1 MMSLNRLYK
10 TLLLIFPIFSLL
22 LADTPAWSVNPADY
36 QYNGSATT
44 KVYID
49 GSEVGSTSDLVAA
62 FVDGEVRGVI
72 SGLAL
77 PPFLGGGFSFN
88 IMIFSNE
95 AGGET
100 VSFQY
105 YDSAND
111 AVIELD
117 ETLVF
122 TSDMVVGNATAPF
135 VLNGISGGT
144 TGGDDGGSSESCG
157 DETTWSVN
165 PASFQYNGSVTSKV
179 FLNEAEVGTADDML
193 AAFVGDEIRGVVNG
207 LALPP
212 FLGGGFSFNI
222 MIFSNEAAGEM
233 VEFKFYQSSS
243 NTVICLNETVDFVSD
258 MVIGNAVNPFI
269 FTGEI
274 EVGNDI
280 FGCTD
285 ASACNYDSDATVDDE
300 SCSFA
305 EDNYDCGGN
314 CTATLDCA
322 GECGGSSELDECG
335 ICNGSGIP
343 SGYCDCNG
351 NIADCAG
358 DCGGSASEDDC
369 GICDGGNTFQDDCG
383 VCFGDNSSCTG
394 CTDENACNYDSD
406 ATISGSCEF
415 AENNF
420 DCGGNCI
427 AELDCAGE
435 CGGTASFDCNDECGG
450 GASID
455 ECGICDGPGAIYE
468 CGCDDFPDGGAPD
481 PGTIPENTLTVLEED
496 GIVNIYMHNT
506 APVGGFQFT
515 VNGMSAN
522 GASGGSAQNSG
533 FMVSASGST
542 VIGFSLTGATIG
554 NGSGLLTSLSGSV
567 TGELSMS
574 NLVISDSIG
583 GSLDFDY
590 FDLSAGG
597 GEICDCDGNLLDE
610 CGECGGDSSSCEDC
624 YGVPNGSAQ
633 LDNCGSCDDDSS
645 NDCVEDCNGVWGGS
659 AYETTLCEDTDGD
672 GLGNPGSEVIECV
685 EGGRDIT
692 NGCDLAENTVFITSE
707 GSVFYKSTD
716 AIGGFQFSIDGAT
729 ASSASGGDA
738 GDAGF
743 MISAAGSTV
752 IGFSLTGAT
761 FGPGCGTLTN
771 IAVSEN
777 PTSLSNLI
785 FSDAI
790 GGALNF
796 TYYVESGTPNL
807 VADCS
812 DEHPDCGANFF
823 DCAGECGGSAVVDEC
838 GDCGGDGIADGAC
851 DCEGN
856 FPAENED
863 CDGSCLVD
871 IDCNGE
877 CGGTAYEITLCEDTD
892 GDGLGNPGSEVI
904 ECIEGGR
911 DVTDGC
917 DIAENTVFVTSTG
930 SVLYNSTDAIG
941 GFQFSIDGAT
951 ASGASGGDAGTAGFM
966 MSAAGSTVIGFSLT
980 GATFGPGCGTL
991 ADLAISGNPTSLSN
1005 LIFSDAF
1012 GGSLGFTYHI
1022 EAGPDLVM
1030 DCSDEYPDCAA
1041 NEFDCAGEC
1050 GGSAVVDECGE
1061 CGGNGIDEDACDCAG
1076 NVNDCAG
1083 ECGGSAEVDEC
1094 GDCGGDGIDEGA
1106 CDCDGNITD
1115 CSGECGGAASLDD
1128 CGVCNGDGSSC
1139 DPVIDFSISGGT
1151 DGSVDIHLSTTTPVS
1166 GFQFDVNGMV
1176 FNSANAASGGSAEA
1190 NGFMVSTSN
1199 GGSMVLGFSLT
1210 GSIIPVGD
1218 GLLTSLTGSF
1228 TDASACLSNVIVSQD
1243 AEGFLTL
1250 TGEGECVDTDAVAG
1264 CMDSDACNY
1273 NPNATLLGE
1282 CDFDSCVGCM
1292 DSNACNYDADAT
1304 MPADCEFA
1312 DSGFDCN
1319 GDCIFGWDCAG
1330 ECGGT
1335 SEFDDCDVCAG
1346 DNSSC
1351 SGCIDLLALNYDME
1365 ATLSDGSCEYPVYG
1379 CLDTSALN
1387 YDSNATHSNG
1397 DCDYPPEVGLSFG
1410 SIDAVN
1416 GTIEVFG
1423 SSDKDL
1429 SEISFSLS
1437 GATITGASGG
1447 STDNMTVSVSSNS
1460 FSASGDIDD
1469 GSSLLTILTFTD
1481 GLGEFC
1487 FTSGNITSPG
1497 YDTVN
1502 LTLGGCSV
1510 FVGADGGVVTSDA
1523 AGVDIPAG
1531 AMSESENIS
1540 VGDVTEELSEE
1551 VDNATGFEV
1560 EEMTAFTPFDIV
1572 FEEPVEIS
1580 ISYDDS
1586 RNNRDG
1592 EFLCYLEDANDTEW
1606 AIVDGATCTDGECIA
1621 DVDSFGIFATCIL
1634 VEDCNGDLGGFSFL
1648 DDCGECVGGETG
1660 LESEYSM
1667 DACGLCGGPG
1677 MIDWY
1682 VDADSDNLG
1691 FGDGVSFCSD
1701 NVPSGYVPNDIDVE
1715 PNCAT
1720 NDTDECDLCGG
1731 GGPDNGFDC
1740 DGNCVADGG
1749 YDCMGECGGSSQND
1763 DCGVCGGDNESCTD
1777 CSGDINGSAYTD
1789 GCDSC
1794 VGGNTGDEAC
1804 ASDCNGVDGGTAWID
1819 ACGECVDA
1827 GDISC
1832 EQGCDGNWSNDNSEL
1847 VNDDCGVCGGDNSS
1861 CTGCVDDEAC
1871 NYVPDATIGDDS
1883 CSYSEENYDCV
1894 GNCAIEVDC
1903 MGECGGNSSED
1914 ECGICNG
1921 PGASIWYEDSDGD
1934 GLGDMDAS
1942 ISSCSIEDGYVPN
1955 DDDDEPDCA
1964 TNDTDDCGVCSGGNI
1979 DQDCNGDCFGDAVV
1993 DECGDCG
2000 GEGIADGAC
2009 DCDGNVEDCAGDCG
2023 GSALLDDC
2031 GVCNGGNADQDCSGE
2046 CFGTAEVDDC
2056 GVCGGGN
2063 TDQDCNGDC
2072 FGSAYHDDCDVCVG
2086 GNTGLE
2092 ECGDPFTAVEI
2103 DLHGGANLISLYALP
2118 DDRSVGNIMASLEGI
2133 VTGVIGEGV
2142 AASPNPVLGWVGSL
2156 SEFEETSGYWVKVNA
2171 DATLMVEDATPL
2183 DPSLEYNLHSGAN
2196 LISFPYEGS
2205 VGIAEGLPDDMEG
2218 FVTGIIGEGVAASPN
2233 PVLGW
2238 VGSLIAFQGTK
2249 GYWMKMSAD
2258 ASFSF
2263 NIPDGLIRSSIPV
2276 EIQKSP
2282 IGVDFDQST
2291 QQAFYFVEDI
2301 VLDGEPIQNGDWV
2314 MAYNGNVLVGAREW
2328 NGAYTDIPVMGYD
2341 SHIATAGYLEN
2352 GETPTFK
2359 VIRETTGETFVLSG
2373 NLPVWTNNELYTVGV
2388 MENVVFPSTIV
2399 LNEAYPNPFNPST
2412 NIEFGLSDDADVNVT
2427 VYDIAGR
2434 EMAVL
2439 AQGQFSKGFHNV
2451 IWNAADQPSGIYFVT
2466 VSTQSETQTQKLMLI
2481 K

>member
-1 MMSLNRLYK
+1 
-10 TLLLIFPIFSLL
+10 
-22 LADTPAWSVNPADY
+22 V
-36 QYNGSATT
+36 
-44 KVYID
+44 
-49 GSEVGSTSDLVAA
+49 
-62 FVDGEVRGVI
+62 
-72 SGLAL
+72 
-77 PPFLGGGFSFN
+77 
-88 IMIFSNE
+88 
-95 AGGET
+95 
-100 VSFQY
+100 
-105 YDSAND
+105 
-111 AVIELD
+111 
-117 ETLVF
+117 
-122 TSDMVVGNATAPF
+122 
-135 VLNGISGGT
+135 
-144 TGGDDGGSSESCG
+144 
-157 DETTWSVN
+157 
-165 PASFQYNGSVTSKV
+165 
-179 FLNEAEVGTADDML
+179 
-193 AAFVGDEIRGVVNG
+193 
-207 LALPP
+207 
-212 FLGGGFSFNI
+212 
-222 MIFSNEAAGEM
+222 
-233 VEFKFYQSSS
+233 
-243 NTVICLNETVDFVSD
+243 
-258 MVIGNAVNPFI
+258 
-269 FTGEI
+269 
-274 EVGNDI
+274 
-280 FGCTD
+280 
-285 ASACNYDSDATVDDE
+285 
-300 SCSFA
+300 
-305 EDNYDCGGN
+305 
-314 CTATLDCA
+314 
-322 GECGGSSELDECG
+322 
-335 ICNGSGIP
+335 
-343 SGYCDCNG
+343 
-351 NIADCAG
+351 
-358 DCGGSASEDDC
+358 
-369 GICDGGNTFQDDCG
+369 
-383 VCFGDNSSCTG
+383 
-394 CTDENACNYDSD
+394 
-406 ATISGSCEF
+406 
-415 AENNF
+415 
-420 DCGGNCI
+420 
-427 AELDCAGE
+427 
-435 CGGTASFDCNDECGG
+435 
-450 GASID
+450 
-455 ECGICDGPGAIYE
+455 
-468 CGCDDFPDGGAPD
+468 
-481 PGTIPENTLTVLEED
+481 
-496 GIVNIYMHNT
+496 
-506 APVGGFQFT
+506 
-515 VNGMSAN
+515 
-522 GASGGSAQNSG
+522 
-533 FMVSASGST
+533 
-542 VIGFSLTGATIG
+542 
-554 NGSGLLTSLSGSV
+554 
-567 TGELSMS
+567 
-574 NLVISDSIG
+574 
-583 GSLDFDY
+583 
-590 FDLSAGG
+590 
-597 GEICDCDGNLLDE
+597 DE
-610 CGECGGDSSSCEDC
+610 CGE
-624 YGVPNGSAQ
+624 
-633 LDNCGSCDDDSS
+633 
-645 NDCVEDCNGVWGGS
+645 
-659 AYETTLCEDTDGD
+659 
-672 GLGNPGSEVIECV
+672 
-685 EGGRDIT
+685 
-692 NGCDLAENTVFITSE
+692 
-707 GSVFYKSTD
+707 
-716 AIGGFQFSIDGAT
+716 
-729 ASSASGGDA
+729 
-738 GDAGF
+738 
-743 MISAAGSTV
+743 
-752 IGFSLTGAT
+752 
-761 FGPGCGTLTN
+761 
-771 IAVSEN
+771 
-777 PTSLSNLI
+777 
-785 FSDAI
+785 
-790 GGALNF
+790 
-796 TYYVESGTPNL
+796 
-807 VADCS
+807 
-812 DEHPDCGANFF
+812 
-823 DCAGECGGSAVVDEC
+823 
-838 GDCGGDGIADGAC
+838 CGGDGIADGAC
-851 DCEGN
+851 DCAGTV
-856 FPAENED
+856 PAENFD
-863 CDGSCLVD
+863 CDGDCLVD
-871 IDCNGE
+871 IDCSGE
-877 CGGTAYEITLCEDTD
+877 CGGSAYEITLCEDTD
-892 GDGLGNPGSEVI
+892 GDGLGNPGTETI
-904 ECIEGGR
+904 ECVEGGR

-917 DIAENTVFVTSTG
+917 DLSGNSVFVTSDG
-930 SVLYNSTDAIG
+930 SVLYNAVDAIG
-941 GFQFSIDGAT
+941 GFQFSLDGAT
-951 ASGASGGDAGTAGFM
+951 ASSASGGDAAASGFM
-966 MSAAGSTVIGFSLT
+966 VSTSGTTVIGFSLT
-980 GATFGPGCGTL
+980 GTLIGPDCGTL
-991 ADLAISGNPTSLSN
+991 TNLSISGTPTSLSN
-1005 LIFSDAF
+1005 LVFSDDI
-1012 GGSLGFTYHI
+1012 GGALNFTYHTPS
-1022 EAGPDLVM
+1022 ETADMVAN
-1030 DCSDEYPDCAA
+1030 CSDEYPDCSA
-1041 NEFDCAGEC
+1041 NYTDCSGEC

-1061 CGGNGIDEDACDCAG
+1061 CGGDGIADGACDCAG
-1076 NVNDCAG
+1076 TVP
-1083 ECGGSAEVDEC
+1083 AENF
-1094 GDCGGDGIDEGA
+1094 
-1106 CDCDGNITD
+1106 DCDGDCLVDID
-1115 CSGECGGAASLDD
+1115 CSGECGGSAVLDE
-1128 CGVCNGDGSSC
+1128 CGVCNGDGIADGAC
-1139 DPVIDFSISGGT
+1139 DCAGT
-1151 DGSVDIHLSTTTPVS
+1151 LP
-1166 GFQFDVNGMV
+1166 
-1176 FNSANAASGGSAEA
+1176 AE
-1190 NGFMVSTSN
+1190 N
-1199 GGSMVLGFSLT
+1199 
-1210 GSIIPVGD
+1210 
-1218 GLLTSLTGSF
+1218 
-1228 TDASACLSNVIVSQD
+1228 
-1243 AEGFLTL
+1243 
-1250 TGEGECVDTDAVAG
+1250 
-1264 CMDSDACNY
+1264 
-1273 NPNATLLGE
+1273 
-1282 CDFDSCVGCM
+1282 
-1292 DSNACNYDADAT
+1292 
-1304 MPADCEFA
+1304 
-1312 DSGFDCN
+1312 FDCD
-1319 GDCIFGWDCAG
+1319 GDCIVDIDCSG
-1330 ECGGT
+1330 ECGG
-1335 SEFDDCDVCAG
+1335 SAILDECGECGG

-1351 SGCIDLLALNYDME
+1351 SGCIDSLALNYDME

-1763 DCGVCGGDNESCTD
+1763 DCGVCGGDNASCTD

-1934 GLGDMDAS
+1934 GLGDSDAS

-2063 TDQDCNGDC
+2063 TEQDCNGDC

-2238 VGSLIAFQGTK
+2238 VGSLTAFQGTK